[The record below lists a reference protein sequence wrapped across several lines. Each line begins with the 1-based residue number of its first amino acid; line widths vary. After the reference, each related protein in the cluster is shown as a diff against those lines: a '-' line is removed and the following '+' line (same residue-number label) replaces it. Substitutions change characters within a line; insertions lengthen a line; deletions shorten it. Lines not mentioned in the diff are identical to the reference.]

1 VKKVL
6 VLGCSHAEVPVVRA
20 LQSREVFVGVAG
32 SDSNGLAFLV
42 ADTAHLADYSDH
54 REIRGIVESNE
65 YETVIAGCNDFAAFT
80 RTHLGDLFV
89 GQEFDTVE
97 QTEVIHHKDR
107 FRTLCVEYSIP
118 SPRAQVV
125 DGKSPIHDQVS
136 DLAWPLIVK
145 PTDLTGGKGMGVC
158 TTHSELDLA
167 VHEALGTSRRDS
179 VVVEEFV
186 DGQLRSACYWLT
198 DGRPRLLVHA
208 DEFMFRNPYLVSAAL
223 SPSLASSENLNALT
237 KTIWSLCRII
247 GLSDGL
253 LHVQYIA
260 NGDAFAILEVC
271 RRPPGDLFIQLP
283 TALGDKSISDLIV
296 DHALGIR
303 PQLPSGDIWTQPTL
317 RLCLMTS
324 RNGQIES
331 WGLSQQFH
339 GYVSEMTPLRS
350 MRTEVS
356 NYMVEKL
363 GIAFASS
370 PDRQE
375 LVGFAL
381 NPMLALDIRYAD

>member
-1 VKKVL
+1 
-6 VLGCSHAEVPVVRA
+6 
-20 LQSREVFVGVAG
+20 
-32 SDSNGLAFLV
+32 
-42 ADTAHLADYSDH
+42 
-54 REIRGIVESNE
+54 
-65 YETVIAGCNDFAAFT
+65 
-80 RTHLGDLFV
+80 
-89 GQEFDTVE
+89 
-97 QTEVIHHKDR
+97 
-107 FRTLCVEYSIP
+107 
-118 SPRAQVV
+118 
-125 DGKSPIHDQVS
+125 
-136 DLAWPLIVK
+136 VK

-179 VVVEEFV
+179 IVVEEFV

-237 KTIWSLCRII
+237 KTISSLCRIV

-271 RRPPGDLFIQLP
+271 RRPPGDLYIQLP
-283 TALGDKSISDLIV
+283 TALMDRSISDLIV

-303 PQLPSGDIWTQPTL
+303 PQLPSGDIRTQPTL

>member
-6 VLGCSHAEVPVVRA
+6 VLGCSHAEVPIIRA
-20 LQSREVFVGVAG
+20 LQSRSVFVGVVG
-32 SDSNGLAFLV
+32 SDSNGPAFLL
-42 ADTAHLADYSDH
+42 ANTAHFADYSDH
-54 REIRGIVESNE
+54 REIRQIVESNE

-80 RTHLGDLFV
+80 QAHLGDLFV

-97 QTEVIHHKDR
+97 QTEVIHLKDR
-107 FRTLCVEYSIP
+107 FRALCGEYSIP

-125 DGKSPIHDQVS
+125 DGNSPVDDHVNE
-136 DLAWPLIVK
+136 LAWPLIVK
-145 PTDLTGGKGMGVC
+145 PTDLTGGKGMSVC
-158 TTHSELDLA
+158 TTRSELDRAL
-167 VHEALGTSRRDS
+167 HEALGTSRRDL

-186 DGQLRSACYWLT
+186 EGQLRSACYWLT
-198 DGRPRLLVHA
+198 DGRPRLIVHA

-223 SPSLASSENLNALT
+223 SPSLASPEQLDALT
-237 KTIWSLCRII
+237 DTISLLCSVI
-247 GLSDGL
+247 GLRDGL

-260 NGDAFAILEVC
+260 NEHTFAILEVC
-271 RRPPGDLFIQLP
+271 RRPPGDLFIQIP

-303 PQLPSGDIWTQPTL
+303 PQLPSGDIRTQPTL

-331 WGLSQQFH
+331 WGLSRQFH
-339 GYVSEMTPLRS
+339 EYVSEMTPLRS

-370 PDRQE
+370 PDRRE